1 MKRFKS
7 LLTIV
12 MSAAMVATMA
22 GCGANKSASS
32 GGDAQTSTK
41 SSNTLIGSAIYKFDD
56 TFMTG
61 VRTAMEGEAKEK
73 GSTIELV
80 DSQNKQPTQ
89 NEQVDTFIT
98 KGVNALAINP
108 VDRTAAG
115 PIIEKAKA
123 KKLPIVFLNREP
135 EKADM
140 DSYDKVWYVGAHAEQ
155 SGTLSGQL
163 IADYFKAHPEADKN
177 HDGVVQYVMLQGE
190 PGHQDATL
198 RTEYSI
204 KAIEAAGL
212 KTQKLAADTAMWDKA
227 KATDLMK
234 AFMTGQ
240 GVDKIEAVLCNNDD
254 MALGAVEA
262 LKAEGYNKGD
272 ASKYIPVV
280 GVDATAPALQAMKEG
295 SLLGTVLNDAEN
307 QGKATV
313 NIAIA
318 AAQGKEINKENI
330 GFDVTDGKYVWIDYV
345 KVTQDNYKDY
355 LK

>member
-1 MKRFKS
+1 MKRFKK
-7 LLTIV
+7 LLPIV
-12 MSAAMVATMA
+12 MATVMITASLA
-22 GCGANKSASS
+22 GCAGNKNSGATSDAKKSA
-32 GGDAQTSTK
+32 DTSK
-41 SSNTLIGSAIYKFDD
+41 VLIGSAIYKFDD

-61 VRTAMEGEAKEK
+61 VRTAMEGQAKEK
-73 GSTIELV
+73 GATLELV

-89 NEQVDTFIT
+89 NEQIDTFIT

-108 VDRTAAG
+108 VDSTSAG
-115 PIIEKAKA
+115 PVIEKAKA
-123 KKLPIVFLNREP
+123 KKLPIVFLNRQPSE
-135 EKADM
+135 ADM
-140 DSYDKVWYVGAHAEQ
+140 KSYDKVWYVGAHAEQ
-155 SGTLSGQL
+155 SGTQSGEI

-177 HDGVVQYVMLQGE
+177 KDGVIQYVMLQGE

-204 KAIEAAGL
+204 KAIEAAGF

-272 ASKYIPVV
+272 AAKYIPVV

-295 SLLGTVLNDAEN
+295 SLLGTVLNDAAN

-313 NIAIA
+313 NIAA
-318 AAQGKEINKENI
+318 SSCSR
-330 GFDVTDGKYVWIDYV
+330 
-345 KVTQDNYKDY
+345 
-355 LK
+355 